1 MQRGWTTNS
10 RRLVREQRTLRAMI
24 AIYCRGHHG
33 EKAGSCDDCSELLQ
47 YGLARLERCPFGA
60 GKPTCARCP
69 IHCYKPAMRQR
80 IKAVMRFAGPRMLW
94 RHPILALLHQWDA
107 VRSRLKSG
115 RKASRQRAAGCGA
128 PVESDDHTSDRSTC
142 HL

>member
-1 MQRGWTTNS
+1 MQSGGTTNS
-10 RRLVREQRTLRAMI
+10 RRIAREQRTLRAMI

-33 EKAGSCDDCSELLQ
+33 VNAGLCSECTELLQ
-47 YGLARLERCPFGA
+47 YGLARLDRCPFG
-60 GKPTCARCP
+60 GEKPTCARCP

-107 VRSRLKSG
+107 VLCRVTSG

-128 PVESDDHTSDRSTC
+128 LVASDDHTSD
-142 HL
+142 